1 MMTLLLAALLQKA
14 PSTTKEAMKPVQ
26 LLVGE
31 WRVEVDGPGDA
42 DWGETQAWEYKI
54 EKDVYALTFTV
65 KDGKR
70 FKDGLLSYDLK
81 KKVYRLEATRTDGAK
96 AAFEG
101 KLTDKELVLDEQVA
115 EGAAA
120 ERLNFNLL
128 RDNRF
133 IGAVERRDVGQKLF
147 TESHQYQF
155 TRAGVSIVKVE
166 GPKCVVTGG
175 SAAIAVEHQGKTYY
189 VC

>member
-1 MMTLLLAALLQKA
+1 MTTLLLVALLQKA
-14 PSTTKEAMKPVQ
+14 PATTKEAMRPVQ

-54 EKDVYALTFTV
+54 DGQTYGLQFTI

-70 FKDGLLSYDLK
+70 FKDGSLSYDLK
-81 KKVYRLEATRTDGAK
+81 TKSYRLEATRADGAK

-101 KLTDKELVLDEQVA
+101 KLTDKELVFEEKAA

-120 ERLNFNLL
+120 ERITYNLL

-133 IGAVERRDVGQKLF
+133 IGMVEKREAGQKLF
-147 TESHQYQF
+147 SETHQYQF

-166 GPKCVVTGG
+166 APKCVVTGG
-175 SAAIAVEHQGKTYY
+175 SSQIAVEYQGKTYY

>member
-1 MMTLLLAALLQKA
+1 MTFLLLAALLQKA

-31 WRVEVDGPGDA
+31 WRVEVDGPDAA

-54 EKDVYALTFTV
+54 DGQTYGLQFTV

-70 FKDGLLSYDLK
+70 FKDGVLSYDLK
-81 KKVYRLEATRTDGAK
+81 KKVYRLDATRSDGAK

-101 KLTDKELVLDEQVA
+101 KLTDKELVLDEQVG
-115 EGAAA
+115 ETAAA

-133 IGAVERRDVGQKLF
+133 IG
-147 TESHQYQF
+147 
-155 TRAGVSIVKVE
+155 
-166 GPKCVVTGG
+166 
-175 SAAIAVEHQGKTYY
+175 
-189 VC
+189 